1 MLDIGGV
8 GVKHPTEDI
17 AAMYVPIPRDADVFL
32 LLDVNLFAN
41 DAILREAEIHPG
53 DQLFALGYPFGA
65 ESNAEGF
72 PILRSGA
79 IVSYPLIPTGKVKT
93 FLFDFEI
100 RRGNSGGP
108 VYFYQQDRLTG
119 GRYPSRNFAF
129 IMGLVSNEKLITEEI
144 RSMYH
149 TTEEY
154 HPINMAV
161 VIHAS
166 LIKETVDLLP

>member
-1 MLDIGGV
+1 
-8 GVKHPTEDI
+8 
-17 AAMYVPIPRDADVFL
+17 MYVPVPRDADVLL
-32 LLDVNLFAN
+32 LLDVNLFAT
-41 DAILREAEIHPG
+41 DEILREAEIHAG

-79 IVSYPLIPTGKVKT
+79 IASYPIVPTRRVKT

-108 VYFYQQDRLTG
+108 VYFYQQDRLIG

-129 IMGLVSNEKLITEEI
+129 IMGIVSNEKLITEEI
-144 RSMYH
+144 RSMYQ
-149 TTEEY
+149 TTEEH

-166 LIKETVDLLP
+166 LIKETLELLP